1 MLFYALKNFFVQ
13 NCPEKYGGQGVDF
26 PKKLW
31 MGKSPRP
38 PPHFRSECDTL
49 PSAEAGKLLQVR
61 PRKSN
66 SREQPLVILLT

>member
-26 PKKLW
+26 PKNY
-31 MGKSPRP
+31 
-38 PPHFRSECDTL
+38 FCSECNTL